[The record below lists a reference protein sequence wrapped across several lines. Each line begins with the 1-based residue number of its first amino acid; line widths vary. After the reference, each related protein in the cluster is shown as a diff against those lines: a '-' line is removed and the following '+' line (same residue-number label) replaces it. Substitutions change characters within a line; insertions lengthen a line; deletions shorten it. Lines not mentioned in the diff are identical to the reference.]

1 MPALRRIKHPIS
13 YRDLKPPK
21 RAAFIDLGPLKGAL
35 DPPPCA
41 PYLPIMADKKTPNS
55 KAQQQQKAAER
66 KAKALRD
73 NLRRRKQAGRK
84 GVDTP

>member
-1 MPALRRIKHPIS
+1 
-13 YRDLKPPK
+13 
-21 RAAFIDLGPLKGAL
+21 
-35 DPPPCA
+35 
-41 PYLPIMADKKTPNS
+41 MADNKTPNS